1 MIKFISTSIISLE
14 FYKTSLKKSFI
25 AISALPLLM
34 SSMAWAQPDVV
45 RLGNLK
51 FAHYGAISYMK
62 EIAPKYNIKIEER
75 MFAKGIDIAPAI
87 VAGQIDIA
95 ASAVDAAIAA
105 RAQNIPIYVI
115 AGFAKAVP
123 ELLLAIIA
131 VLNPLLILKVKKWGL
146 PVVVLRNFFFW
157 QSWINMG

>member
-1 MIKFISTSIISLE
+1 
-14 FYKTSLKKSFI
+14 
-25 AISALPLLM
+25 
-34 SSMAWAQPDVV
+34 
-45 RLGNLK
+45 
-51 FAHYGAISYMK
+51 
-62 EIAPKYNIKIEER
+62 

-115 AGFAKAVP
+115 AGFAKGGARIVIGNNSSIKSV
-123 ELLLAIIA
+123 ADF
-131 VLNPLLILKVKKWGL
+131 KGKKWGL

>member
-115 AGFAKAVP
+115 AGFAKGGARIVIGNNSSIKSV
-123 ELLLAIIA
+123 ADF
-131 VLNPLLILKVKKWGL
+131 KGKKSGGCPWWCSGTSSSGR
-146 PVVVLRNFFFW
+146 V
-157 QSWINMG
+157 G